1 MDKNAIK
8 LDNIKRGDTL
18 YFNLTAYDDE
28 TEELIT
34 GLTDKLKCQARYG
47 YNQELLFEM
56 TIEEID
62 TGVYRFSTDYD
73 TTLLVPNRQLMFD
86 IEYLEFGVKKSSDTF
101 YYDIVGDITQNEQ

>member
-56 TIEEID
+56 IIEEIG

-73 TTLLVPNRQLMFD
+73 TNLLVPNRQLMFD